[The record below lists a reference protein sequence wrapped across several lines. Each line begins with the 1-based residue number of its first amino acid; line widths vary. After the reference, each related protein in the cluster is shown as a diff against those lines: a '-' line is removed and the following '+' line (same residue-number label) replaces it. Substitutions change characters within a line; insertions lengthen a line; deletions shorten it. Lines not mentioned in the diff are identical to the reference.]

1 MELRHLRYY
10 VAVAE
15 AENVSRAA
23 EKLHVSQPALSRQIR
38 DLEDELNVLLL
49 ERGAQS
55 VRLTAAGKTFLREAR
70 AVLERAEAAVATVR
84 RSAEGAHAELHV
96 GYAPSLTA
104 QILPG
109 ALRRFQ
115 QEFPKVRVL
124 LHDLSTEEMLG
135 RLRARKL
142 DVALMVQLCPTQSR
156 GLRFQELARYP
167 ICVALPREHPLARL
181 PAITTDQAAREN
193 FVAYTRADYPEYHA
207 QLEYLF
213 GTSLHIVEEH
223 DGATSLI
230 AAVESGRGVAM
241 TPSCMACLAGQRLK
255 LVPVEPPPEPLV
267 VGAVHR
273 SAPLTAVQEKFIA
286 AAQSVAS
293 EVGNNLIPA

>member
-70 AVLERAEAAVATVR
+70 AVLERAEAAVAAVR

-96 GYAPSLTA
+96 GYSPSLTA

-109 ALRRFQ
+109 ALRQFQ
-115 QEFPKVRVL
+115 QEFPRVRVL
-124 LHDLSTEEMLG
+124 LHDLTTEEMLG
-135 RLRARKL
+135 RLRARKM
-142 DVALMVQLCPTQSR
+142 DVALTIRPCPKQSR
-156 GLRFQELARYP
+156 GLRFQALAQYP
-167 ICVALPREHPLARL
+167 ICVAVTHKHPFARL
-181 PAITTDQAAREN
+181 RSVSPAQAAREN
-193 FVAYTRADYPEYHA
+193 FVAYTRVDYPEYLA
-207 QLEYLF
+207 QLEHLF
-213 GTSLHIVEEH
+213 GSHLQIVEEH

-230 AAVESGRGVAM
+230 AAVESGRGIAM
-241 TPSCMACLAGQRLK
+241 VPSCMACLAGQRLK
-255 LVPVEPPPEPLV
+255 LIPVEPPPEPLV
-267 VGAVHR
+267 VGAICR
-273 SAPLTAVQEKFIA
+273 SVPLTAVQEKFIA
-286 AAQSVAS
+286 AAKQVAS
-293 EVGNNLIPA
+293 EAGDNLVPS